1 MWKNANSF
9 FTGVFTAV
17 IIDSRLLK
25 NSGGNRD
32 CEWIFCR
39 RREADV
45 ALFLQVTRMRK
56 IVKICGTKQTKRIE
70 IHQSRITTASHPSQ
84 FALSEVTRGGLEPSA
99 TSEIAVDDWERGWNH
114 KSWLSE
120 LAQVNTCFL
129 RGMLRWLTEEE
140 NPKYAKRTA
149 RYNEFRYKYLDKLS
163 IHLVR
168 ESVHLTVSLGISKTI
183 PCLNKLMQ
191 IENWETDHVQYSL
204 YVDISYKFTLACV
217 FVSHACRQITV
228 NTFINDLYSLQG

>member
-25 NSGGNRD
+25 NSEGNRD

-70 IHQSRITTASHPSQ
+70 IHQSRITTASQRRLGTECDIRNRRGRLGTRLESQ
-84 FALSEVTRGGLEPSA
+84 IMTFWTRASKH
-99 TSEIAVDDWERGWNH
+99 V
-114 KSWLSE
+114 
-120 LAQVNTCFL
+120 F
-129 RGMLRWLTEEE
+129 
-140 NPKYAKRTA
+140 PKRYAKMIDGRGKPKICKTHSA
-149 RYNEFRYKYLDKLS
+149 IQR
-163 IHLVR
+163 
-168 ESVHLTVSLGISKTI
+168 VSL
-183 PCLNKLMQ
+183 
-191 IENWETDHVQYSL
+191 
-204 YVDISYKFTLACV
+204 
-217 FVSHACRQITV
+217 
-228 NTFINDLYSLQG
+228 